1 METAYARLLNTF
13 RTGAELTAKQI
24 SARFRVSQ
32 PYHLIWRMRENG
44 FNVQLTERTNSKG
57 ETKNFYKLVETKRR
71 RAA

>member
-1 METAYARLLNTF
+1 MDTKYDRLLTAL
-13 RTGAELTAKQI
+13 RGGAELTAKQI

-44 FNVQLTERTNSKG
+44 LNVQLIERTNSKG
-57 ETKNFYKLVETKRR
+57 ENRNFYKLIETKRR